1 MLWDPRY
8 EDERLEIRTKPYE
21 VSFEAF
27 LELAAVSLYD
37 CERDRHWKSIQT
49 YCTVCNLEY
58 DFILKQETAMAE
70 NDFLI
75 EVMGYGDTKPLLHI
89 PGKYKTDRN
98 QVYWYFNI
106 NPAAPGTDKLATEAF
121 FNPFSSS
128 PLSKPMPIDLRFK
141 KRK

>member
-1 MLWDPRY
+1 M
-8 EDERLEIRTKPYE
+8 
-21 VSFEAF
+21 SFEAF

-98 QVYWYFNI
+98 QVIFSTLVYCFILTRFVYLQVENR
-106 NPAAPGTDKLATEAF
+106 
-121 FNPFSSS
+121 SSS
-128 PLSKPMPIDLRFK
+128 LHFTPL
-141 KRK
+141 